1 MPSIPLSRLVVPL
14 AITVTVFAFSFPA
27 IGAENWARYR
37 GPNGSG
43 IAPNSSAPL
52 TWSESE
58 NLKWSL
64 DLPGP
69 GSSSPIVWGD
79 RVFVT
84 CYSGYGDGSD
94 GAMTDLKRHLIAVD
108 RASGSIIWDKSV
120 VTTAIEDPYQGFITE
135 HGYAS
140 QTPVTDG
147 QHIYCFFGKTG
158 VVAFDWDGNEVWR
171 REVGSGSSP
180 KRWGSASSPIL
191 HGDLLIVNASDES
204 ETLFGIDTA
213 SGEVRWKSEAAALSS
228 IYGTPVIHKVSDDR
242 TDIVISVLDEI
253 WGVNPETG
261 NLRWF
266 ASNGISGN
274 ASASVVGDPESGIL
288 VAFGGFPRT
297 LAVGVRGG
305 GKGDVTATHNLWEN
319 SNAAYLNS
327 PVFHQG
333 KLYWVSD
340 NGIAYCSDP
349 ESGELIYEK
358 RLPDTSGKTGKGKPF
373 YASPVLV
380 NGHLLAVSRTA
391 GTFVIEAKPEFN
403 LVRVNKLAGDESQF
417 NATPA
422 VSDGQIFI
430 RSDTTLYAI
439 GEP

>member
-1 MPSIPLSRLVVPL
+1 MPSIPLPRL
-14 AITVTVFAFSFPA
+14 AIFTAVCAFCLPA
-27 IGAENWARYR
+27 VSAENWARYR

-43 IAPNSSAPL
+43 IASDSSAPL
-52 TWSESE
+52 SWSETE

-79 RVFVT
+79 RVYVT
-84 CYSGYGDGSD
+84 CYSGYGDGS
-94 GAMTDLKRHLIAVD
+94 GGEMTDLKRHLIAVD
-108 RASGSIIWDKSV
+108 RASGSIIWEKSV
-120 VTTAIEDPYQGFITE
+120 ATTAIEDPYEGFITE

-147 QHIYCFFGKTG
+147 KHIYCFFGKTG

-171 REVGSGSSP
+171 REVGSGSSR

-191 HGDLLIVNASDES
+191 LDDLLVVNASDES
-204 ETLFGIDTA
+204 ETLFGIDAAT
-213 SGEVRWKSEAAALSS
+213 GEVRWQSEAASLNS
-228 IYGTPVIHKVSDDR
+228 IYGTPILHKVSGDR
-242 TDIVISVLDEI
+242 TDIVITVLDEI
-253 WGVNPETG
+253 WGVNPESG

-266 ASNGISGN
+266 ASNGIAGN

-319 SNAAYLNS
+319 KNAAYLNS
-327 PVFHQG
+327 PVFHEG

-340 NGIAYCSDP
+340 KGIAYCSDP
-349 ESGELIYEK
+349 ESGELIYEE

-403 LVRVNKLAGDESQF
+403 LVRVNKIAGDESQF
-417 NATPA
+417 NAAPA
-422 VSDGQIFI
+422 VSGKLIFI
-430 RSDTTLYAI
+430 RSQTTLYAI

>member
-439 GEP
+439 GE

>member
-1 MPSIPLSRLVVPL
+1 MPALRLSRLV
-14 AITVTVFAFSFPA
+14 TMFAVCAFTIPA
-27 IGAENWARYR
+27 IGDENWARYR

-43 IAPNSSAPL
+43 IANDSSAPL
-52 TWSESE
+52 TWSETE

-69 GSSSPIVWGD
+69 GSSSPIIWED
-79 RVFVT
+79 RVYVT

-94 GAMTDLKRHLIAVD
+94 GEMTDLKRHLIAVD
-108 RASGSIIWDKSV
+108 RASGSIVWDKAV
-120 VTTAIEDPYQGFITE
+120 ATTAIEDPYEGFITE

-147 QHIYCFFGKTG
+147 KHIYCYFGKTG
-158 VVAFDWDGNEVWR
+158 VIAFDWDGNEVWR

-191 HGDLLIVNASDES
+191 VDDLLVVNASDES
-204 ETLFGIDTA
+204 QALFGIDTA
-213 SGEVRWKSEAAALSS
+213 TGEVRWKSEASALSS
-228 IYGTPVIHKVSDDR
+228 IYGTPVVQKVSDDR
-242 TDIVISVLDEI
+242 TDIVMTVLDEI

-266 ASNGISGN
+266 ASNGIAGN
-274 ASASVVGDPESGIL
+274 ASASIVSDPETGIL
-288 VAFGGFPRT
+288 VAFGGFPNT

-305 GKGDVTATHNLWEN
+305 GKGDVTETHNLWEN
-319 SNAAYLNS
+319 KNAAYLNS
-327 PVFHQG
+327 PIFHEG

-340 NGIAYCSDP
+340 RGIAYCSDP
-349 ESGELIYEK
+349 ESGELVYEE
-358 RLPDTSGKTGKGKPF
+358 RLPETSGKTGKGKPF
-373 YASPVLV
+373 YASPILV

-403 LVRVNKLAGDESQF
+403 LERVNKIAGDESQF

-422 VSDGQIFI
+422 VSGGQIFI
-430 RSDTTLYAI
+430 RSNAKLYAI
-439 GEP
+439 GK

>member
-14 AITVTVFAFSFPA
+14 ALTVTVFAFSFPA

-439 GEP
+439 GE